1 MTLGGGAQWQSGSY
15 ATATTSTGVAA
26 RRDQGSP
33 LIASLMASYKFT
45 PQLTAQLNIN
55 NLFDK
60 TYYDFAGNQIF
71 YGTPRNAMLTLNYK
85 F

>member
-1 MTLGGGAQWQSGSY
+1 MPITHALIDSI
-15 ATATTSTGVAA
+15 TASV
-26 RRDQGSP
+26 
-33 LIASLMASYKFT
+33 
-45 PQLTAQLNIN
+45 

-60 TYYDFAGNQIF
+60 PYYDFAGNQIF